1 MEWNTISVDWGVLIV
16 ITMPCHMLL
25 AAIRNQ
31 SNDKSYESQGN
42 YNGVEHIHVLIFP
55 STIFVCKFLK
65 QIRCF
70 DDLFN
75 RALHQSQL
83 VVSEKARLETHTVI
97 NEEMPKTNDKINDM
111 HNWAIVHCVVHR
123 CQRYYKLC
131 SESANH
137 SRTFSRRFDST
148 KHHCH

>member
-1 MEWNTISVDWGVLIV
+1 
-16 ITMPCHMLL
+16 MLL

-31 SNDKSYESQGN
+31 SNDKSQGN

-97 NEEMPKTNDKINDM
+97 NEEMAKTKDKINDM
-111 HNWAIVHCVVHR
+111 HN
-123 CQRYYKLC
+123 
-131 SESANH
+131 
-137 SRTFSRRFDST
+137 
-148 KHHCH
+148 